1 MSTINWT
8 DIFLAL
14 IGLASDVVTSHKEI
28 SLAKLASEEISKK
41 EHPAVISGA
50 FFHKLPI
57 SSPENIFSESQP
69 LL

>member
-28 SLAKLASEEISKK
+28 SLAKLASEEILKSNGKVK
-41 EHPAVISGA
+41 AYRGELYML
-50 FFHKLPI
+50 F
-57 SSPENIFSESQP
+57 
-69 LL
+69 

>member
-14 IGLASDVVTSHKEI
+14 VGLASDVVTSHKEI

-41 EHPAVISGA
+41 
-50 FFHKLPI
+50 
-57 SSPENIFSESQP
+57 
-69 LL
+69 